1 MEMSQYRDLF
11 ISESREYLGTVN
23 QLLVGLE
30 KNADDRETIDALFRV
45 AHSIKG
51 MAASMGYADITE
63 LAHKMEDLMDRVRKG
78 TLVFNAGI
86 ADLLLA
92 GADLLDAMVND
103 LAKGGSGGSDIASL
117 VERLVSYSPE
127 GDSAMPRQI
136 MATPPITALETAP
149 VLAAGS
155 RLPPIKGSEFQ
166 QTIRVKT
173 QVLDRLMNITG
184 ELITNKHGLMTVARE
199 VASEKLDYAVN
210 ELSKLLRGLHDE
222 VMQVRMTPFAAIADR
237 FPRVI
242 RDLAKQSGKEVAFEV
257 VGKEIELDRG
267 ILEELSDPLVH
278 IMRNAVD
285 HGVELPAE
293 RRAAGK
299 PLKGSISLA
308 VRREQDMVVVT
319 VEDDGMGMD
328 PARLIAAALE
338 KGIITQEEGERMSPR
353 EAFMLTC
360 IPGFSTAR
368 EITDV
373 SGRGV
378 GMDAVRTKIQG
389 LGGIV
394 SVESEAGKGSR
405 ITLKLPLTI
414 AIINVLLA
422 ICDRLLVAVPVTNIL
437 RTLEIRQ
444 DMIFG
449 QDRRKVFY
457 LDNEPVP
464 LVSLNHLFGG
474 QSAPFNSDMVPLFIS
489 EIKGRKVGLTVDRF
503 LGQREV
509 FVKPLGRPL
518 TGLRGVAGAAMLGAG
533 EIVFILDIANLI

>member
-1 MEMSQYRDLF
+1 MDISQYRDLF
-11 ISESREYLGTVN
+11 ISESQEYLGTVN
-23 QLLVGLE
+23 ELLVGLE
-30 KNADDRETIDALFRV
+30 KNSGDRETIDALFRV

-78 TLVFNAGI
+78 ALVFNAGI
-86 ADLLLA
+86 ADLLLE
-92 GADLLDAMVND
+92 GSDLIDAMVND
-103 LAKGGSGGSDIASL
+103 LAKDGSGCSDIASL
-117 VERLVSYSPE
+117 VERLVTYSPD
-127 GDSAMPRQI
+127 GDSDTPLQTV
-136 MATPPITALETAP
+136 ATPRGTLSEAAP
-149 VLAAGS
+149 VLAAEVRS
-155 RLPPIKGSEFQ
+155 PPLKGSEPR
-166 QTIRVKT
+166 QTVRVKT

-199 VASEKLDYAVN
+199 VASERLDDTVN
-210 ELSKLLRGLHDE
+210 DLSNLLRELHDE
-222 VMQVRMTPFAAIADR
+222 VMQVRMMTFAAIADR
-237 FPRVI
+237 FPRVV
-242 RDLAKQSGKEVAFEV
+242 RELAKQSGKEVAFEI

-293 RRAAGK
+293 RRTAGK
-299 PLKGSISLA
+299 PPKGSIRLVVS
-308 VRREQDMVVVT
+308 REQDMVVVT
-319 VEDDGMGMD
+319 VEDDGRGMD
-328 PARLIAAALE
+328 PARLIAVALE
-338 KGIITQEEGERMSPR
+338 KGLITREEGSRLSPR

-360 IPGFSTAR
+360 IPGFSTAG

-389 LGGIV
+389 LGGVV
-394 SVESEAGKGSR
+394 SIESEAMKGSR

-422 ICDRLLVAVPVTNIL
+422 MCGGLVVAVPVTNIL
-437 RTLEIRQ
+437 RTLEISHNL
-444 DMIFG
+444 IFS

-464 LVSLNHLFGG
+464 LFNLNHLFGVP
-474 QSAPFNSDMVPLFIS
+474 SAPFSSDVIHLFLS
-489 EIKGRKVGLTVDRF
+489 EIKGRMVGLTVDRF

-509 FVKPLGRPL
+509 FIKPLGRPL
-518 TGLRGVAGAAMLGAG
+518 TGLRGISGAAMLGAG

>member
-1 MEMSQYRDLF
+1 MDMSQYRDLF
-11 ISESREYLGTVN
+11 ISESREHLGRISELV
-23 QLLVGLE
+23 VGLE
-30 KNADDRETIDALFRV
+30 TDSGNRETIDALFRV

-51 MAASMGYADITE
+51 MAASMGYAEITE
-63 LAHKMEDLMDRVRKG
+63 LSHKLEDLMDRVRKG
-78 TLVFNAGI
+78 TLAFNAGI
-86 ADLLLA
+86 ADLLLE
-92 GADLLDAMVND
+92 GSDLLNVMVND
-103 LAKGGSGGSDIASL
+103 LAGGGSGCSDIASL
-117 VERLVSYSPE
+117 VERLVTYSPD
-127 GDSAMPRQI
+127 GDSATPRQTVAAP
-136 MATPPITALETAP
+136 METASEEAP
-149 VLAAGS
+149 VLAAEV
-155 RLPPIKGSEFQ
+155 RNPPIKGGELQ
-166 QTIRVKT
+166 QTVRVKT

-184 ELITNKHGLMTVARE
+184 ELITNKHGLVTVARE
-199 VASEKLDYAVN
+199 VASERLDDTVN
-210 ELSKLLRGLHDE
+210 DLSKLLRELHDE

-237 FPRVI
+237 FPRVV

-285 HGVELPAE
+285 HGIELPAE

-299 PLKGSISLA
+299 PPKGSIRLVVS
-308 VRREQDMVVVT
+308 REQDMVVVT
-319 VEDDGMGMD
+319 VEDDGRGMD
-328 PARLIAAALE
+328 PARLIAAALD
-338 KGIITQEEGERMSPR
+338 KGLITREEGERMSPR

-389 LGGIV
+389 LGGFV
-394 SVESEAGKGSR
+394 SIESEAGKGSR

-422 ICDRLLVAVPVTNIL
+422 MCGRLMVAVPVTNIL
-437 RTLEIRQ
+437 RTLEIRHNL
-444 DMIFG
+444 IFS

-474 QSAPFNSDMVPLFIS
+474 PSAPFDSDVVPLFLS

-518 TGLRGVAGAAMLGAG
+518 TGLRGISGAAMLGAG
-533 EIVFILDIANLI
+533 EIVFILDIANLT